1 MEGHHYHQCW
11 MCKRVWKHLNSCKGN
26 AAGHTCFVCKEQ
38 TWERYDPTP
47 EEVQRLEATEPWEC
61 RRAGGGVHLP
71 GL

>member
-11 MCKRVWKHLNSCKGN
+11 KCKHVWKHLNSCKGN
-26 AAGHTCFVCKEQ
+26 ARGHTCFSCNEQ

-47 EEVQRLEATEPWEC
+47 EEVQRLESTQPGEC
-61 RRAGGGVHLP
+61 RRTGGGVHLS